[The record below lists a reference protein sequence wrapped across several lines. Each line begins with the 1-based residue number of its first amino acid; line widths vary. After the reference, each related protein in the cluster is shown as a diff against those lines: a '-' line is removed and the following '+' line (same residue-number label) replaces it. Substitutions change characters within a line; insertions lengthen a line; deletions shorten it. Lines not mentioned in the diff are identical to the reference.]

1 MCRYVLKMFPIL
13 IMLFRFYKYIL
24 VEISCQRIKD
34 TYETLCHVQNIKCF
48 WVYGVSSNMQL
59 SFFLLGYMKT
69 CRIIICTHFSS
80 SLLIYDYDLMRVY
93 EKMLLLPIL
102 GYFTKLQCTN
112 DPEDYGIYV
121 HWCKCAIKWKSVN
134 SDRIAS
140 IHWCSLRIV
149 NLFLRGG
156 WLW

>member
-1 MCRYVLKMFPIL
+1 MH
-13 IMLFRFYKYIL
+13 
-24 VEISCQRIKD
+24 IKHFVMSK
-34 TYETLCHVQNIKCF
+34 LQNIEYF
-48 WVYGVSSNMQL
+48 WVVIVIDRCCSLDSSGMTKDYPATCSCL
-59 SFFLLGYMKT
+59 FLLGYMKT

-112 DPEDYGIYV
+112 GPEDYGIYV